1 MMRTPLPPRSSA
13 TRKAPAFRLLRGAVP
28 ACLLAGALLAAGCG
42 EDNQS
47 VPEHFASGARPAPVP
62 AADVA
67 APPAEL
73 PPAPPAEPVVQPPP
87 PAVSPAAA
95 TPEQGRAPAAAAAP
109 STPGK
114 P

>member
-1 MMRTPLPPRSSA
+1 VL
-13 TRKAPAFRLLRGAVP
+13 AFRLLRGAAP
-28 ACLLAGALLAAGCG
+28 ALLLAGALLAAGCG

-47 VPEHFASGARPAPVP
+47 VSEHYPSGARPAPVP

-67 APPAEL
+67 AAPAEL

-87 PAVSPAAA
+87 PPASPAAA
-95 TPEQGRAPAAAAAP
+95 TSEKDQGAPAEKGRAATAAAAP
-109 STPGK
+109 SPPGK